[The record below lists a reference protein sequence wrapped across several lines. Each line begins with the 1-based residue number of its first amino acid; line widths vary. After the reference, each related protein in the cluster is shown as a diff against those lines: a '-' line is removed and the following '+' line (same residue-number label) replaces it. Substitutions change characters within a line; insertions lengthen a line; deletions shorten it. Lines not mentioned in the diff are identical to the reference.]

1 MKLTVVLATL
11 VLLVATHA
19 ARAAETASTPKRDL
33 VSEVRD
39 SERAFAKTM
48 ADRDLASFGGYVA
61 EEGVF
66 FGGKGPLR
74 GRAAVVQ
81 AWTRFFEGKEAPFSW
96 EPETVE
102 VLPSGNLALTAG
114 PVRDPKGTLI
124 GTFSTIWRLEPD
136 GRWRVAFDRGCEVC
150 APEPKK

>member
-1 MKLTVVLATL
+1 M
-11 VLLVATHA
+11 
-19 ARAAETASTPKRDL
+19 RAAPRAPRPPPSATSRPKCATPSAR
-33 VSEVRD
+33 SR
-39 SERAFAKTM
+39 RPWP
-48 ADRDLASFGGYVA
+48 FGGYVA

-124 GTFSTIWRLEPD
+124 GTFSTVWRLETD
-136 GRWRVAFDRGCEVC
+136 GRWRVIFDRGCDVC
-150 APEPKK
+150 APETKH